1 MLAPLTAQ
9 PLSMALH
16 ELATNAAKYGSL
28 SVPDGRLDISWR
40 EDLPGARLRLRWRET
55 GGPPIAAP
63 PERRGFGSRV
73 IETTV
78 RDQLRGDVSF
88 TWEPTGL
95 VCDIDIPLH
104 RVAAP
109 PEG

>member
-1 MLAPLTAQ
+1 M
-9 PLSMALH
+9 
-16 ELATNAAKYGSL
+16 
-28 SVPDGRLDISWR
+28 
-40 EDLPGARLRLRWRET
+40 RLRLRWEEA
-55 GGPPIAAP
+55 GGPPIAGP

-78 RDQLRGDVSF
+78 RDQLRGEVSF
-88 TWEPTGL
+88 TWAPGGL
-95 VCDIDIPLH
+95 VCEIDIPLH